1 MNTFDHNA
9 LVGALPG
16 WRNSFTA
23 CGFSG
28 HGMQHA
34 LAVGRGLAR
43 FIASDGDWG
52 PIDLAPLSPARLAR
66 GERLVEANVI

>member
-16 WRNSFTA
+16 WRNAFVA
-23 CGFSG
+23 AGFSG

-34 LAVGRGLAR
+34 PAVGQALALH
-43 FIASDGDWG
+43 IMCGQWG
-52 PIDLAPLSPARLAR
+52 QIDLTPLSPERLLR
-66 GERLVEANVI
+66 GERLVEINVI

>member
-9 LVGALPG
+9 LVGTLPG
-16 WRNSFTA
+16 WANTHVA

-34 LAVGRGLAR
+34 PAIGQAMARWIAAGR
-43 FIASDGDWG
+43 WG
-52 PIDLAPLSPARLAR
+52 SIDLAPLSP
-66 GERLVEANVI
+66 ERLLRNTPLVESNVI